1 MTGAEALIQQGI
13 EQGIEQGI
21 KQGVVRAK
29 QAAVLKLLWHQFTDV
44 PQSIVNE
51 ISEIEDVRLLDIL
64 FEQALN
70 ATALSDI
77 ELPNSA

>member
-13 EQGIEQGI
+13 EQGI
-21 KQGVVRAK
+21 KQGAIRAK

-44 PQSIVNE
+44 PQSVVNE

-64 FEQALN
+64 FEQVLN
-70 ATALSDI
+70 ATELSDI
-77 ELPNSA
+77 ELPNV